1 MNQNVECQ
9 IETPE
14 YKKEIWFLVND
25 FLKAQEIQWAN
36 DIKEILRSKITETC
50 NIQEIQ
56 DLRDD
61 FSEKWQNLTGKE
73 KFKMYELSAM
83 LSNYLKEIRANP
95 QLQTQRVPQPLWG
108 DVYGWLDWLW
118 EQKEIVQSSE
128 YFLQWW
134 KMQDRSRL
142 FTLNKNLT
150 KVQDLG
156 NNSFQIKYYFEYFG
170 TPREW
175 VVLVYLQPNW
185 EHTVTNEFWDNMQ
198 IKYGNR
204 RNISLWWGGNEYPQE
219 TRIQQ
224 YNQADKEYLSTQVRF
239 FTARQEEVTLDFAKK
254 KENVQNVIHNY

>member
-50 NIQEIQ
+50 NMQEIQ

-95 QLQTQRVPQPLWG
+95 QLQTQRVPQQLWG
-108 DVYGWLDWLW
+108 DVYGELENQTQNFERNEIPQNSFKLDAWYARGNKEYFFNPERSNIIHKWWNSYEITYSFSRESGKYLTKSNQETINVQIW
-118 EQKEIVQSSE
+118 ESWHHTIVSE
-128 YFLQWW
+128 YSRRSVQFFSPIQNNGQTDTIEL
-134 KMQDRSRL
+134 KFRDRD
-142 FTLNKNLT
+142 K
-150 KVQDLG
+150 
-156 NNSFQIKYYFEYFG
+156 
-170 TPREW
+170 
-175 VVLVYLQPNW
+175 
-185 EHTVTNEFWDNMQ
+185 TVTLILSRPNPQQQ
-198 IKYGNR
+198 IYIR
-204 RNISLWWGGNEYPQE
+204 
-219 TRIQQ
+219 
-224 YNQADKEYLSTQVRF
+224 
-239 FTARQEEVTLDFAKK
+239 
-254 KENVQNVIHNY
+254 H